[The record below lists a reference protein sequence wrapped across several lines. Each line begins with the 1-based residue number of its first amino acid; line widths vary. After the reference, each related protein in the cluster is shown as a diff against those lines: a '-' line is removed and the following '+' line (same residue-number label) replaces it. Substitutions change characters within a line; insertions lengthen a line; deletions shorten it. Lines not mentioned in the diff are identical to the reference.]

1 MKKITVLILLLTF
14 LLLAGTASAIKV
26 EFQPND
32 YTVDVGE
39 IFEVK
44 LYVTEV
50 SQFYETVATDLITYD
65 PDVLELISV
74 EHGDLFPFW
83 LVWINGTID
92 NENGEL
98 RQICGASN
106 ISINHGGHY
115 LTLTFKGLTDGFSY
129 VTLEDLGIAF
139 SGEDIQ
145 EGTLTPAE
153 VIVGTGEKPP
163 DDPPDDPPS
172 GGGGGGGFTPPD
184 DDGEED
190 PDEPVDNETDD
201 TTEPDTNTTEPNDN
215 ETINNDDNQNDNT
228 TTDDDTD
235 NITDNDDISDNDDV
249 ENKEEGLNYYLIGG
263 VFALIILLIASLIYI
278 KLYHD
283 E

>member
-1 MKKITVLILLLTF
+1 MKKIAVLILLLTF

-172 GGGGGGGFTPPD
+172 GGGGGGFTPPD